1 MNCVAKALLAGLIAF
16 MTVGANP
23 GQAQETGKR
32 IGEKL
37 DDVGRDIRGGL
48 NRAGQETKEQFASA
62 KTSVQ
67 NMGVESRVYGR
78 LHWDKALNDATIE
91 LTVTDAGVVTLNG
104 SVGTAK
110 AKVRAAELAQET
122 VGVTEVV
129 DRLAVRP
136 KRAPSLPR
144 FCGRASNPDVPRS
157 QSDPETKKRRDP
169 MPRSRRYYFL

>member
-1 MNCVAKALLAGLIAF
+1 MNYVAKALLPGLIVL

-48 NRAGQETKEQFASA
+48 NRAGQETKEQVASA
-62 KTSVQ
+62 KTSVR

-91 LTVTDAGVVTLNG
+91 LAVTEAGVVTLNG
-104 SVGTAK
+104 SVATAQ
-110 AKVRAAELAQET
+110 AKVHAAELARET

-136 KRAPSLPR
+136 T
-144 FCGRASNPDVPRS
+144 ASTQPA
-157 QSDPETKKRRDP
+157 KL
-169 MPRSRRYYFL
+169 SRQGDQP